1 MGIFS
6 KLPLVRGTKKIL
18 GGISGGGGKSSK
30 GSKGKGSSSA
40 GKLKK
45 FETLNRG
52 QKKVLKQFEKKV
64 KPDKIK
70 IPKGAKQGIKF
81 LQNAMQKG
89 PPVSPLEKNA
99 GNFLQRGMQN
109 GPEISPVESIG
120 SGFLQNLLSRSPE
133 DHYQD
138 FAAPYMRQF
147 REQIVPEIAERFTGP
162 NAQKSS
168 AFQQALGGAGAGLA
182 ENLASLKGNLINQM
196 LSQQLQGANIGLGYS
211 QMPNQ
216 RFRSQLGAADTALGY
231 AQLPA
236 QRWGQQ
242 VGIAPSAI
250 NAAMMPLQMQ
260 QDANRFAQNRQYQQQ
275 GQALGTQAFGQMQ
288 VPPRQQQP
296 GFWGGALPGMIGT
309 LGGAAIGSMVPGIGT
324 AIGAGIG
331 GMFGRAAGGG
341 TQRITEA
348 PTGPLAGGY

>member
-18 GGISGGGGKSSK
+18 GSVSGGGGGKSSK
-30 GSKGKGSSSA
+30 GSKGKGSS

-45 FETLNRG
+45 FDTLNRG

-70 IPKGAKQGIKF
+70 IPQGAKQGIKF

-89 PPVSPLEKNA
+89 PPTSPIEGKA
-99 GNFLQRGMQN
+99 T
-109 GPEISPVESIG
+109 
-120 SGFLQNLLSRSPE
+120 GFLSNLLGRSPE

-162 NAQKSS
+162 DAQRSS
-168 AFQQALGGAGAGLA
+168 AFQQAMGGAGAGLA

-196 LSQQLQGANIGLGYS
+196 LGHQLQGANVGLGYS
-211 QMPNQ
+211 
-216 RFRSQLGAADTALGY
+216 
-231 AQLPA
+231 QLPA

-242 VGIAPSAI
+242 VGVAPSAI

-260 QDANRFAQNRQYQQQ
+260 QDANRFAQNRQMQQQ

-296 GFWGGALPGMIGT
+296 GFWGGALPGMIGQ

-341 TQRITEA
+341 MQRITEA